1 MKYGSMGPPDH
12 TSIPIMPHLHFHQQN
27 VHWTI
32 NISLG
37 NYHIWWSMWFKFEAA
52 GVSFIEDI
60 GVGENS
66 SYRICRTKR
75 AMHHMSL
82 HKGTSGW
89 RGLCLQ
95 DKDKKD

>member
-1 MKYGSMGPPDH
+1 
-12 TSIPIMPHLHFHQQN
+12 
-27 VHWTI
+27 
-32 NISLG
+32 
-37 NYHIWWSMWFKFEAA
+37 MWFKFEAA

-66 SYRICRTKR
+66 SYRICRTNR

-95 DKDKKD
+95 DKGKKELKLVLQKPL